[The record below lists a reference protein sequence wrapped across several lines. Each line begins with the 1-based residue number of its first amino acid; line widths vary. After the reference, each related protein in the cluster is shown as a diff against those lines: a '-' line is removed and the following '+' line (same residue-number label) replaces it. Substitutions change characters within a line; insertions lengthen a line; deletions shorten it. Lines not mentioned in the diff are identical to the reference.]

1 MSRVKLKE
9 YQDTYAQAMAKY
21 GLQRGIEGSEARHTK
36 IKTSLLEIDRVLKV
50 IDDEERKQNNP

>member
-1 MSRVKLKE
+1 MFVNNKIDFS
-9 YQDTYAQAMAKY
+9 YARSIYASIINI
-21 GLQRGIEGSEARHTK
+21 LVWIDPK